1 MALPLVTWQVY
12 RAVDKK
18 IRTKVPRADSAEVE
32 DSGSETQADSNNQS
46 KTQQGGGIIATTLGD
61 YRYDS
66 GYLRSLR
73 FNPMCLQRPAN
84 LPDEEEGEPTPT
96 PTWRGGRGRE
106 GTSREEG
113 CDRISIIPKEAK
125 LNTTQNAWK
134 PAVRK
139 AMDEAAAAARL
150 GLHELE
156 VYCEADQREVRKT
169 LWTSEGAREHR
180 ERLSAVIDLI
190 FEKAIDEQSFSS
202 TYAQLCQV
210 LSQMSVQGASNGGGS
225 SEVKYFDINKKCRME
240 FQKNDMGEFLVKMKS
255 DLSKCTDPAQ
265 KQELKL
271 QLELQE
277 TKLRRRAVGN
287 LKFIGELYKV
297 NLMSVS
303 TKGDEES
310 LECLCKLLTTVGSLL
325 SSQCRDRRTRQ
336 QLENY
341 FVDMGKI
348 VRERRCTNRMRF
360 LIMDVL
366 DLKKNRWVPR
376 RAENKPKTM
385 AEVHEEIKKEE
396 VKKTTGY
403 FGRSDWYRR

>member
-1 MALPLVTWQVY
+1 MAN
-12 RAVDKK
+12 
-18 IRTKVPRADSAEVE
+18 
-32 DSGSETQADSNNQS
+32 SNNHS
-46 KTQQGGGIIATTLGD
+46 RNPHTGRGD

-84 LPDEEEGEPTPT
+84 LPDEERVEPTPT
-96 PTWRGGRGRE
+96 QTWRGGRGRE

-150 GLHELE
+150 GPSRTNWRSTALKQTNGDDEAAKTAEVVKRVRAILNKLTPEKFEKLSGQVKELE
-156 VYCEADQREVRKT
+156 IDNT
-169 LWTSEGAREHR
+169 

-210 LSQMSVQGASNGGGS
+210 LSQMSVQGASNGGS
-225 SEVKYFDINKKCRME
+225 SEVKFFNLIIKKCRME
-240 FQKNDMGEFLVKMKS
+240 FQKNDMGEFLVKMES
-255 DLSKCTDPAQ
+255 DLSKCTDPAR

-287 LKFIGELYKV
+287 LRFIGELYKV
-297 NLMSVS
+297 NLM
-303 TKGDEES
+303 
-310 LECLCKLLTTVGSLL
+310 VGSLL

-360 LIMDVL
+360 LIMDVI

-385 AEVHEEIKKEE
+385 AEVHEEIEKEE
-396 VKKTTGY
+396 KKTTGY
-403 FGRSDWYRR
+403 FCRSDRYRH

>member
-1 MALPLVTWQVY
+1 
-12 RAVDKK
+12 
-18 IRTKVPRADSAEVE
+18 
-32 DSGSETQADSNNQS
+32 
-46 KTQQGGGIIATTLGD
+46 
-61 YRYDS
+61 
-66 GYLRSLR
+66 
-73 FNPMCLQRPAN
+73 MCLQRPAN
-84 LPDEEEGEPTPT
+84 LPDEEVIRSTPITSWRVEPTPT

-150 GLHELE
+150 GPSRTNWRSTAKQTNGDDEAAKTAEVVKRMRAILNKLTPEKFEKLSGQVKELE
-156 VYCEADQREVRKT
+156 IDNT
-169 LWTSEGAREHR
+169 

-240 FQKNDMGEFLVKMKS
+240 FQKNDMGEFLVKMES
-255 DLSKCTDPAQ
+255 DLSKCTDPAR

-287 LKFIGELYKV
+287 LRFIGELYKV
-297 NLMSVS
+297 NLMGMS
-303 TKGDEES
+303 T
-310 LECLCKLLTTVGSLL
+310 VMYIIGSLL
-325 SSQCRDRRTRQ
+325 
-336 QLENY
+336 
-341 FVDMGKI
+341 
-348 VRERRCTNRMRF
+348 
-360 LIMDVL
+360 
-366 DLKKNRWVPR
+366 
-376 RAENKPKTM
+376 
-385 AEVHEEIKKEE
+385 
-396 VKKTTGY
+396 
-403 FGRSDWYRR
+403 